1 VKNRSIAGSGFGP
14 AILPFTVGAP
24 NRGWVPY
31 LPDEPAMTPA
41 AFKRS
46 IRDLHSNKR
55 LQPAAAGAILSRRG

>member
-1 VKNRSIAGSGFGP
+1 
-14 AILPFTVGAP
+14 
-24 NRGWVPY
+24 
-31 LPDEPAMTPA
+31 MTPA